1 MLSNKCPY
9 SIASAGHVA
18 FVGGISVRITHPKP
32 AGIPRVTRHKKAG
45 GKSKGLGL
53 GGVGKLVAN
62 FRAVSKLPL
71 QAT

>member
-18 FVGGISVRITHPKP
+18 FVGGGISVRITHPKP

-45 GKSKGLGL
+45 GKSKGLGIVACHL
-53 GGVGKLVAN
+53 PARCVQFHGV
-62 FRAVSKLPL
+62 
-71 QAT
+71 